1 MGYGGSIMGLTYFVT
16 DDNYGLST
24 GILALDVSSFTEED
38 WGVVSAAADSERVNV
53 ILSIYNAKEL
63 S

>member
-1 MGYGGSIMGLTYFVT
+1 MGLTYFVT

-24 GILALDVSSFTEED
+24 GILAVDVSSFTEED
-38 WGVVSAAADSERVNV
+38 GGVVSAASDSEQVNV